1 MKIKYVLCALVLGT
15 LNTMAQDDKKE
26 ETTLLGVLV
35 PTPTV
40 TPQEK
45 INNVEVFLDTKYEN
59 LTKTSG
65 AGTSDSKFRLV
76 QSRVYL
82 KGNYNNKLTYSL
94 RYRLNESTASN
105 ALEFAFLEYNI
116 DEHWTVGMGKQFTA
130 WGSTELSYN
139 GADLYMFTN
148 IISSIE
154 LFSPGA
160 SVAYKVK
167 GQSFKL
173 QMVSQGE
180 QFSAEAY
187 KNKAY
192 GGLFLWEG
200 ELFKKHLKTRYGYAL
215 FQHDAKKYYSW
226 ITIGNRLTIN
236 NFMAE
241 FDWMYGFRNVADAA
255 FTDLNT
261 VTKGVAYVKDNVTT
275 ASIKYKFNKITP
287 YVKVMYNYRNDLDNA
302 VSYGLKGISTAVEYN
317 PFNEAAFKNLRLFA
331 AYNYL
336 NYDYKNYT
344 VAKSDRNEHQI
355 ALGVRWMVPLFKL

>member
-1 MKIKYVLCALVLGT
+1 MNIKYVFCAIALGT
-15 LNTMAQDDKKE
+15 LNMMAQDDKKE
-26 ETTLLGVLV
+26 ESTLLGVV
-35 PTPTV
+35 ASSIKGDP
-40 TPQEK
+40 EK
-45 INNVEVFLDTKYEN
+45 KVNTLDVYLDTKYEN
-59 LTKTSG
+59 LTKFSG
-65 AGTSDSKFRLV
+65 EGTSDSKFRLV

-94 RYRLNESTASN
+94 RYRLNESVSSN

-116 DEHWTVGMGKQFTA
+116 DDHWTVGMGKQFTA

-139 GADLYMFTN
+139 SADLYMFTN
-148 IISSIE
+148 IIGSIE

-180 QFSAEAY
+180 QFASEAY
-187 KNKAY
+187 KSKAY

-226 ITIGNRLTIN
+226 VTIGNRLTFN

-241 FDWMYGFRNVADAA
+241 VDWMYGFRNLKDAA

-261 VTKGVAYVKDNVTT
+261 TTAGVAYVKDNVTT
-275 ASIKYKFNKITP
+275 ASIKYKFNKVTP
-287 YVKVMYNYRNDLDNA
+287 YIKAMYNYRNDLDNN
-302 VSYGLKGISTAVEYN
+302 VSYTLKGISTAIEYN
-317 PFNEAAFKNLRLFA
+317 PFSEKAFKDLRLFA

-344 VAKSDRNEHQI
+344 VARSDKNEHQI
-355 ALGVRWMVPLFKL
+355 AVGVRWMVPLFKL

>member
-1 MKIKYVLCALVLGT
+1 MNMKYVVCAIALGS
-15 LNTMAQDDKKE
+15 LNMMAQDDKKQE
-26 ETTLLGVLV
+26 STLLGVV
-35 PTPTV
+35 ASSIKGDS
-40 TPQEK
+40 EK
-45 INNVEVFLDTKYEN
+45 KVNTLDVYLDTKYEN
-59 LTKTSG
+59 LTKFSG
-65 AGTSDSKFRLV
+65 EGTSDSKFRLV

-94 RYRLNESTASN
+94 RYRLNESVSSN

-116 DEHWTVGMGKQFTA
+116 DDHWTVGMGKQFTA

-139 GADLYMFTN
+139 SADLYMFTN
-148 IISSIE
+148 IIGSIE

-180 QFSAEAY
+180 QFASEAY

-226 ITIGNRLTIN
+226 VTIGNRLTFN

-241 FDWMYGFRNVADAA
+241 VDWMYGFRNLKDAA

-261 VTKGVAYVKDNVTT
+261 ITAGVAYVNDNVTT
-275 ASIKYKFNKITP
+275 ASIKYKFNKVTP
-287 YVKVMYNYRNDLDNA
+287 YVKAMYNYRNDLDNN
-302 VSYGLKGISTAVEYN
+302 VSYALKGISTAIEYN
-317 PFNEAAFKNLRLFA
+317 PFSEKAFKDLRLYA
-331 AYNYL
+331 AYNFL
-336 NYDYKNYT
+336 NYDYKNYKE
-344 VAKSDRNEHQI
+344 AKSDKNEHQI
-355 ALGVRWMVPLFKL
+355 AVGVRWMVPLFKL